1 MDYSESSASERS
13 SGVRRSDI
21 TRPVSRRGF
30 RECTHSGS
38 AVSRSGSMRPT
49 SAYRGGT
56 TSRMSTAGFGPAPP
70 TASRQPTAMT
80 GFSMI
85 DRPITQQGLSG
96 LRTGTARGFRT
107 RQLQDKRYWEE
118 VMQVKVREM
127 KAEIARL
134 SEQADAGEREKSAKK
149 HYEKRVRELAQEL
162 TDLQGRLADYNTAI
176 RIVNGE
182 ATKQSV
188 EEQTKELEASNKK
201 MQEEVEQV
209 FLEKQRK
216 ENQLRQLRE
225 QMDKE
230 QSTLTQLLQE
240 MTPEQKDQYNELERT
255 AAALRE
261 EAEQARTQIDHLNRE
276 KEEFSK
282 EISGS
287 QIKVHL
293 LELHRRLAAAEEK
306 RDNMKNEM
314 NNRLEP
320 QEEREKLL
328 LQVREDNAAIAS
340 LDSNAANLKEQIK
353 KVQELIEQ
361 AEQDLEE
368 GNSERHQKYRELKK
382 REETMDSFMATYEEN
397 LKKEQEKIEQ
407 LEKDVVFALEHSS
420 SNIDLDLSEIDNL
433 KQKEGYTSNY
443 DDGKKSIEILMKE
456 YERFQANFK
465 KAEATR
471 QRLATELQT
480 LPEKTQVMKDELITL
495 SDLEQLREKG
505 EEDKKALETELRLLR
520 EKLAPTES
528 AVVEATNKLK
538 KLQANLDGNEMY
550 VKLNALEE
558 QLAQL
563 ESRKT
568 VLEED
573 IASITLKADYEPL
586 KKQALEELAA
596 LNKKIIEDLNNIKSY

>member
-1 MDYSESSASERS
+1 MDYSESSAGLNRP
-13 SGVRRSDI
+13 DAP
-21 TRPVSRRGF
+21 RPVSRRGF
-30 RECTHSGS
+30 RENSNTSS
-38 AVSRSGSMRPT
+38 AVSRSSTMRPT
-49 SAYRGGT
+49 SAYRV
-56 TSRMSTAGFGPAPP
+56 STASRLSTSGFGPAPP
-70 TASRQPTAMT
+70 TASRQPTAIT

-85 DRPITQQGLSG
+85 DRPITQQGISG

-118 VMQVKVREM
+118 LMQVKVREM
-127 KAEIARL
+127 KAEITRL
-134 SEQADAGEREKSAKK
+134 TEQADAGEREKSAKK

-176 RIVNGE
+176 RIANGE

-188 EEQTKELEASNKK
+188 EDQTKDLEASNRK
-201 MQEEVEQV
+201 MQEEVEQI

-230 QSTLTQLLQE
+230 QSTVTKILAE
-240 MTPEQKDQYNELERT
+240 MTQEQKDEYNELEAT
-255 AAALRE
+255 ATALRE
-261 EAEQARTQIDHLNRE
+261 EVEQSRNQIDHLNKE
-276 KEEFSK
+276 KNEFSK

-306 RDNMKNEM
+306 RDNMKNEI
-314 NNRLEP
+314 NNKLDP

-328 LQVREDNAAIAS
+328 LQVREDNAAISS
-340 LDSNAANLKEQIK
+340 LDSSATNLKEQIK

-368 GNSERHQKYRELKK
+368 GNSDRHQKYRELKK
-382 REETMDSFMATYEEN
+382 REEMMDNFMSTYEDN

-407 LEKDVVFALEHSS
+407 LEKDIVFALEHSS
-420 SNIDLDLSEIDNL
+420 SNLDLDLSEIDSL
-433 KQKEGYTSNY
+433 KQKEGYVSQY
-443 DDGKKSIEILMKE
+443 DESKKSVDTLTKD
-456 YERFQANFK
+456 YERFQSNLK

-471 QRLATELQT
+471 ERLATELQT
-480 LPEKTQVMKDELITL
+480 LPEKTKVMKEELVTL
-495 SDLEQLREKG
+495 SDLEKLRDNG
-505 EEDKKALETELRLLR
+505 EEQKKALETELYQLR
-520 EKLAPTES
+520 EKLTPTES
-528 AVVEATNKLK
+528 AVLEATNKLK
-538 KLQANLDGNEMY
+538 KLQTSLDGNEMY
-550 VKLNALEE
+550 AKLNNLED

-563 ESRKT
+563 ETRKT
-568 VLEED
+568 ILEED

-586 KKQALEELAA
+586 KKQAMEELAT
-596 LNKKIIEDLNNIKSY
+596 LNKRIIEDLNNSKSY

>member
-1 MDYSESSASERS
+1 MDFSEGSAGAGGKRP
-13 SGVRRSDI
+13 DAP
-21 TRPVSRRGF
+21 RPVSRRGY
-30 RECTHSGS
+30 REYTNTNS
-38 AVSRSGSMRPT
+38 AVSRSGTMRPT
-49 SAYRGGT
+49 SAYRGST
-56 TSRMSTAGFGPAPP
+56 ASRLSTAGFGPAPP

-85 DRPITQQGLSG
+85 DRPITQQGISG

-118 VMQVKVREM
+118 LMQVKVREM

-134 SEQADAGEREKSAKK
+134 SEQADAGERERSAKK
-149 HYEKRVRELAQEL
+149 HYEKRVRELALEL

-176 RIVNGE
+176 RIANGE
-182 ATKQSV
+182 ANKMIV
-188 EEQTKELEASNKK
+188 EEQTKDLEASNQK

-209 FLEKQRK
+209 FMEKQRK

-230 QSTLTQLLQE
+230 QSTITKLLAE
-240 MTPEQKDQYNELERT
+240 MTQEQKDEYNELEAT

-261 EAEQARTQIDHLNRE
+261 EVEQARTHIDHLNRE
-276 KEEFSK
+276 KDEFSK

-314 NNRLEP
+314 NNRLDP

-328 LQVREDNAAIAS
+328 LQVREDNAAISS

-368 GNSERHQKYRELKK
+368 GNSDRHQKYRELKK
-382 REETMDSFMATYEEN
+382 REETMDTFMASYEEN
-397 LKKEQEKIEQ
+397 LKKEQEKIDQ
-407 LEKDVVFALEHSS
+407 LEKDIVFALEHSS
-420 SNIDLDLSEIDNL
+420 SNIDLDLSEIDSL
-433 KQKEGYTSNY
+433 KQKDGYPTQY
-443 DDGKKSIEILMKE
+443 DDSKKSVEMLTKD
-456 YERFQANFK
+456 YERFQANLK

-471 QRLATELQT
+471 ERLATELRT
-480 LPEKTQVMKDELITL
+480 LPEKMRVMKEELVTL
-495 SDLEQLREKG
+495 SDLEKLRDEG
-505 EEDKKALETELRLLR
+505 EEQKKALETELKQLK
-520 EKLAPTES
+520 EKLSPTES
-528 AVVEATNKLK
+528 AVLEATNKLK
-538 KLQANLDGNEMY
+538 SIQASLDGNEMY
-550 VKLNALEE
+550 TKLNALEE

-563 ESRKT
+563 ETRKT

-586 KKQALEELAA
+586 KKQAIDELAL
-596 LNKKIIEDLNNIKSY
+596 LNKKIIEDLSSIKSY

>member
-1 MDYSESSASERS
+1 MDFSESSAERVNT
-13 SGVRRSDI
+13 GRRTDVP
-21 TRPVSRRGF
+21 RPVSRRGY
-30 RECTHSGS
+30 REYTNSGS
-38 AVSRSGSMRPT
+38 GISRSGTMRPT

-56 TSRMSTAGFGPAPP
+56 ASRLSTAGFGPAPP
-70 TASRQPTAMT
+70 TASRQTTAMT

-96 LRTGTARGFRT
+96 LRTSTARGFRT

-118 VMQVKVREM
+118 LMQVKVREM

-176 RIVNGE
+176 RIANGE
-182 ATKQSV
+182 ATKYSV
-188 EEQTKELEASNKK
+188 EEQTKELEMNNKK
-201 MQEEVEQV
+201 LQEEVEQV

-225 QMDKE
+225 QLDKE
-230 QSTLTQLLQE
+230 QSTISKLLSD
-240 MTPEQKDQYNELERT
+240 MTTEQKSQYNELEAT
-255 AAALRE
+255 AAGLRDE
-261 EAEQARTQIDHLNRE
+261 VEQARIQIDHLNRE
-276 KEEFSK
+276 KEEFTK
-282 EISGS
+282 EITGS
-287 QIKVHL
+287 QIKMHL
-293 LELHRRLAAAEEK
+293 LELHRRLVAAEEK
-306 RDNMKNEM
+306 RDNIKNEIK
-314 NNRLEP
+314 NRLDP

-340 LDSNAANLKEQIK
+340 LDSNAANLKDQIR

-382 REETMDSFMATYEEN
+382 REETMDLFMSTYEEN

-407 LEKDVVFALEHSS
+407 LEKDIVFALEHSS
-420 SNIDLDLSEIDNL
+420 SNIDLDLSEIDSL
-433 KQKEGYTSNY
+433 KQREGYSSLN
-443 DDGKKSIEILMKE
+443 DDSKKTVESLTKD
-456 YERFQANFK
+456 YERFQANLK

-471 QRLATELQT
+471 ERLATELQT
-480 LPEKTQVMKDELITL
+480 LPEKTLVMKEELITL
-495 SDLEQLREKG
+495 TDLEKLRDEG
-505 EEDKKALETELRLLR
+505 EERKKALENEMKILK

-528 AVVEATNKLK
+528 AVVEASSKLR
-538 KLQANLDGNEMY
+538 KLQETLDGNEMY
-550 VKLNALEE
+550 AKLNSLEE

-563 ESRKT
+563 ENRKT

-573 IASITLKADYEPL
+573 IASITLKADYEPI
-586 KKQALEELAA
+586 KKEAMTELAA
-596 LNKKIIEDLNNIKSY
+596 LNKKIIEDLNNNKTY

>member
-1 MDYSESSASERS
+1 MDYSDGSA
-13 SGVRRSDI
+13 GVRRADAS
-21 TRPVSRRGF
+21 RPVSRRGH
-30 RECTHSGS
+30 REHSNIGS
-38 AVSRSGSMRPT
+38 AASRSSTMRPN
-49 SAYRGGT
+49 SAFRVNT
-56 TSRMSTAGFGPAPP
+56 ASRISTAGFGPAPP
-70 TASRQPTAMT
+70 TAGRQSTAMT

-85 DRPITQQGLSG
+85 DRPITQQGISG

-118 VMQVKVREM
+118 LMQVKVREM

-134 SEQADAGEREKSAKK
+134 TEQAEAGEREKSAKK

-176 RIVNGE
+176 RIANGE

-188 EEQTKELEASNKK
+188 EEQTKDLEASNLK

-209 FLEKQRK
+209 FMEKQRK

-230 QSTLTQLLQE
+230 QSTITKLLAE
-240 MTPEQKDQYNELERT
+240 MTQEQKDQYNELEAT

-261 EAEQARTQIDHLNRE
+261 EVEQARTQIDHLNRE
-276 KEEFSK
+276 KEEFNK

-293 LELHRRLAAAEEK
+293 LELHRRLAASEEK
-306 RDNMKNEM
+306 RDNIKNEM
-314 NNRLEP
+314 NNRLDP

-328 LQVREDNAAIAS
+328 LQVREDNAAIAA

-353 KVQELIEQ
+353 KVQALIEQ

-368 GNSERHQKYRELKK
+368 GNSDRHQKYRELKK
-382 REETMDSFMATYEEN
+382 REETIDAFMSTYEEN
-397 LKKEQEKIEQ
+397 LKKEKDKIEQ

-420 SNIDLDLSEIDNL
+420 SNIDLDLSEIDSL
-433 KQKEGYTSNY
+433 KQKEGYISQY
-443 DDGKKSIEILMKE
+443 DDSKKSIDTLTKD
-456 YERFQANFK
+456 YERFQGNLK

-471 QRLATELQT
+471 ERLATELQT
-480 LPEKTQVMKDELITL
+480 LPEKTKVMKEELVTL
-495 SDLEQLREKG
+495 SDLEKLRENG
-505 EEDKKALETELRLLR
+505 EEQKKVLETELHQLR

-528 AVVEATNKLK
+528 AVIEANNKLK
-538 KLQANLDGNEMY
+538 KLQTSLDGNEMY
-550 VKLNALEE
+550 AKLNALED

-563 ESRKT
+563 ETRKT

-573 IASITLKADYEPL
+573 IASITMKADYEPL
-586 KKQALEELAA
+586 KKQAMDELAL
-596 LNKKIIEDLNNIKSY
+596 LNKRIIEDLKNIKSY

>member
-1 MDYSESSASERS
+1 MDFSEGSAGGKRP
-13 SGVRRSDI
+13 DAP
-21 TRPVSRRGF
+21 RPVSRRGY
-30 RECTHSGS
+30 REYTNTGS
-38 AVSRSGSMRPT
+38 AVSRSSTMRPT
-49 SAYRGGT
+49 SAYRGST
-56 TSRMSTAGFGPAPP
+56 ASRLSTAGFGPAPP

-85 DRPITQQGLSG
+85 DRPITQQGISG

-118 VMQVKVREM
+118 LMQVKVREM

-134 SEQADAGEREKSAKK
+134 SEQADAGERERSAKK
-149 HYEKRVRELAQEL
+149 HYEKRVRELALEL

-176 RIVNGE
+176 RIANGE
-182 ATKQSV
+182 ANKLSV
-188 EEQTKELEASNKK
+188 EEQTRDLEASNQK

-209 FLEKQRK
+209 FMEKQRK

-230 QSTLTQLLQE
+230 QSTITKLLAE
-240 MTPEQKDQYNELERT
+240 MTQEQKDEYNELEAT
-255 AAALRE
+255 ASALRE
-261 EAEQARTQIDHLNRE
+261 EVEQARTHIDHLNRE
-276 KEEFSK
+276 KDEFNK

-314 NNRLEP
+314 NNRLDP

-328 LQVREDNAAIAS
+328 LQVREDNAAISS

-368 GNSERHQKYRELKK
+368 GNSDRHQKYRELKK
-382 REETMDSFMATYEEN
+382 REETMDTFMASYEEN
-397 LKKEQEKIEQ
+397 LKKEQEKIDQ
-407 LEKDVVFALEHSS
+407 LEKDIVFALEHSS
-420 SNIDLDLSEIDNL
+420 SNIDLDLSEIDSL
-433 KQKEGYTSNY
+433 KQKDGYTSQY
-443 DDGKKSIEILMKE
+443 DDSKKSVEMLTKD
-456 YERFQANFK
+456 YERFQANLK

-471 QRLATELQT
+471 ERLATELQT
-480 LPEKTQVMKDELITL
+480 LPEKMRVMKEELVTL
-495 SDLEQLREKG
+495 SDLEKLRDEG
-505 EEDKKALETELRLLR
+505 EEQKKALETELKQLK

-528 AVVEATNKLK
+528 AVLEATNKLK
-538 KLQANLDGNEMY
+538 SIQASLDGNEMY
-550 VKLNALEE
+550 TKLNALEE

-563 ESRKT
+563 ETRKT

-586 KKQALEELAA
+586 KKQAIEELAT
-596 LNKKIIEDLNNIKSY
+596 LNKKIIEDLSSIKSY